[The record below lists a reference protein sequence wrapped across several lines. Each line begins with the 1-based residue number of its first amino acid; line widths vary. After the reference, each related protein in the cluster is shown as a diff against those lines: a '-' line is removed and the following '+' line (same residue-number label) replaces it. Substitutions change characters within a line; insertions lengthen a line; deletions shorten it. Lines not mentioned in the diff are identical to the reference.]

1 MRLLQFLTLFLAL
14 CLAERHHFR
23 GVYMTWTVDQTNN
36 MTYPANHSSSL
47 AKVHFKYGMSWRR
60 SDGDSYCTNTS
71 IKSCQFFKHK
81 TFSLRYGFDGY
92 NFPHYHP
99 PVFAGFFCERF
110 NIEYDFTI
118 GSNTHTLYLN
128 KNYSYK
134 LSSSS
139 CCWLGGLVIAPSSS
153 WSFETVISLKKRGS
167 YLSNSNQIN
176 TPPQVDFIPM
186 IQHNRYSNRNYKLPV
201 SDPDGDMVRCR
212 YAANFTEG
220 GGVYHSRIPY
230 STLHTNCTLS
240 ISPYN
245 SNGWYA
251 LAIMVED
258 FAYNYGYGRYE
269 RQSSI
274 SLQFIVRIYSTR
286 ETTIYGNNTTN
297 CTVNGTSVHVQPST
311 AVTFQRSATPAYSL
325 RTSALPQTT
334 SRIQALDGCKYYQV
348 LANYDRAVTFTHWS
362 LYRCDKELFG
372 WYRFMGNAGNRM
384 MNSCP
389 KNLGGSLNRCG
400 SFYQGWIPNGA
411 LPSVSDG
418 VVARSVC
425 FSRHYTCSCSF
436 TKSIMIRNC
445 GTFHVYWL
453 DSVPTCSLRYCGVED
468 KSSVVSCTPNY
479 MRIDFDRAFYDK
491 SLFSSITLRDTS
503 CLASIGSYNIILG
516 SVPGACGSTRSETSR
531 YIVYE
536 NEVIFRPKAIS
547 GTITRDPDQRVKF
560 TCHFDK
566 SGYSSTWNSY
576 RYIPIS
582 NVTGSEVGYGNF
594 SFNFVMYTDRTYST
608 MHSHYPVSV
617 QLRDWMHFEVYSS
630 KSQENT
636 VILIDQCF
644 STPTMDRNHY
654 MKYVFINNRCPTDN
668 TVQFHKTQNHR
679 QRFSIQAFKF
689 LNNSTSV
696 YFHCLVFLC
705 HATSTDY
712 RCQYGCT
719 GNNIFRGKRDLS
731 GVSNDPPSKFYMVE
745 REVRRAAGSQGKA
758 QQVHEDKTKAFIGMG
773 VAVAVL
779 VAVVAGLAF
788 KVAHMKNSPMV
799 VPEPEKENRYA
810 GSQEDL
816 PPEQH
821 MGENHLYDA
830 VVMQN
835 IGVISKEQQAEIF
848 KDNVLCS

>member
-1 MRLLQFLTLFLAL
+1 
-14 CLAERHHFR
+14 
-23 GVYMTWTVDQTNN
+23 
-36 MTYPANHSSSL
+36 
-47 AKVHFKYGMSWRR
+47 
-60 SDGDSYCTNTS
+60 
-71 IKSCQFFKHK
+71 
-81 TFSLRYGFDGY
+81 
-92 NFPHYHP
+92 
-99 PVFAGFFCERF
+99 
-110 NIEYDFTI
+110 
-118 GSNTHTLYLN
+118 
-128 KNYSYK
+128 
-134 LSSSS
+134 
-139 CCWLGGLVIAPSSS
+139 
-153 WSFETVISLKKRGS
+153 
-167 YLSNSNQIN
+167 
-176 TPPQVDFIPM
+176 M
-186 IQHNRYSNRNYKLPV
+186 IQHYRYSNRSYMLPV

-212 YAANFTEG
+212 YAANSTEG

-240 ISPYN
+240 ISSYN

-258 FAYNYGYGRYE
+258 FAYSFGSGQYE

-274 SLQFIVRIYSTR
+274 PLQFMVYIYSTR
-286 ETTIYGNNTTN
+286 ETTMYGNDTTTDCSVNNTSAVAT
-297 CTVNGTSVHVQPST
+297 TSVQPST
-311 AVTFQRSATPAYSL
+311 SVTFQTSATPAYSAWQ
-325 RTSALPQTT
+325 SAMPQTT

-348 LANYDRAVTFTHWS
+348 LSNNDRAATFSDWS
-362 LYRCDKELFG
+362 SYRCDKELFG

-389 KNLGGSLNRCG
+389 KNLGGSVYRCG
-400 SFYQGWIPNGA
+400 SYYQGWIQNGA

-418 VVARSVC
+418 VVARYVC
-425 FSRHYTCSCSF
+425 FSPHYSCSCSS

-453 DSVPTCSLRYCGVED
+453 DSVPMCNSRYCGIKD
-468 KSSVVSCTPNY
+468 KSSVVSCTQNY
-479 MRIDFDRAFYDK
+479 MRIDFDRAFYDT

-503 CLASIGSYNIILG
+503 CSASISSYNIILG
-516 SVPGACGSTRSETSR
+516 SVPGACGSTRSETSS

-536 NEVIFRPKAIS
+536 NEVIFKPKAIS
-547 GTITRDPDQRVKF
+547 GIIIRDPDQRVKF
-560 TCHFDK
+560 TCYFEK
-566 SGYSSTWNSY
+566 NAYVSSY
-576 RYIPIS
+576 RYLPIS

-594 SFNFVMYTDRTYST
+594 SFNFVMYTDHTYST

-630 KSQENT
+630 NSDNNT

-654 MKYVFINNRCPTDN
+654 MKYVFINNRCPNDN

-679 QRFSIQAFKF
+679 QRFSIQSFKF

-705 HATSTDY
+705 HSTSTDY
-712 RCQYGCT
+712 RCRYGCT

-745 REVRRAAGSQGKA
+745 REVRRAAGSSQDKA
-758 QQVHEDKTKAFIGMG
+758 QKGHEDKTTAFVGMG

-788 KVAHMKNSPMV
+788 KVAHMKKSAKVAPR
-799 VPEPEKENRYA
+799 PEKDNRYA

-821 MGENHLYDA
+821 KDDGHLYDDA
-830 VVMQN
+830 EMQN
-835 IGVISKEQQAEIF
+835 IGVISKEQQAEFF
-848 KDNVLCS
+848 KDNAFCS

>member
-14 CLAERHHFR
+14 CLAESHNFR

-47 AKVHFKYGMSWRR
+47 AKVNFKYGVSWRR
-60 SDGDSYCTNTS
+60 SDGNSHCTNAS
-71 IKSCQFFKHK
+71 IKSCQFFKHGS
-81 TFSLRYGFDGY
+81 FSLRYGFDGN
-92 NFPHYHP
+92 NFPYYHP
-99 PVFAGFFCERF
+99 SVSAGFFCERF
-110 NIEYDFTI
+110 NIDYDFTI
-118 GSNTHTLYLN
+118 GSNTHTMYLN
-128 KNYSYK
+128 KNYLFK
-134 LSSSS
+134 LS
-139 CCWLGGLVIAPSSS
+139 
-153 WSFETVISLKKRGS
+153 
-167 YLSNSNQIN
+167 
-176 TPPQVDFIPM
+176 
-186 IQHNRYSNRNYKLPV
+186 NYALPV
-201 SDPDGDMVRCR
+201 SDPDGDKVRCR
-212 YAANFTEG
+212 YAVNFTEG
-220 GGVYHSRIPY
+220 GGVYNSRIPY
-230 STLHTNCTLS
+230 STLHTQNCTLS
-240 ISPYN
+240 ILPYN
-245 SNGWYA
+245 TIGWYA

-258 FAYNYGYGRYE
+258 FAYNFKYGRYE

-274 SLQFIVRIYSTR
+274 PLQFIVNIYSIR

-297 CTVNGTSVHVQPST
+297 CLVNETSVHVQPST
-311 AVTFQRSATPAYSL
+311 AVTFQTSSTPAYSL
-325 RTSALPQTT
+325 LTSALPQTT

-348 LANYDRAVTFTHWS
+348 LSNNDRAVTFS
-362 LYRCDKELFG
+362 DVSSYRCDKELFG

-389 KNLGGSLNRCG
+389 AKLGVSSNRCG
-400 SFYQGWIPNGA
+400 SFLQGWIQNGA

-425 FSRHYTCSCSF
+425 FSPYHSCYCSS

-453 DSVPTCSLRYCGVED
+453 DSVPLCNSRYCGIKD
-468 KSSVVSCTPNY
+468 KSSVVSCTQNY
-479 MRIDFDRAFYDK
+479 MRIEFDRAFYDA
-491 SLFSSITLRDTS
+491 SVFSSITLRDTS
-503 CLASIGSYNIILG
+503 CLPLINSYNIILG
-516 SVPGACGSTRSETSR
+516 SVPGGCGSTRSETSS

-536 NEVIFRPKAIS
+536 NEVIFKPKAIA
-547 GTITRDPDQRVKF
+547 GTTTRDPDQRVKF
-560 TCHFDK
+560 TCYFDK

-576 RYIPIS
+576 WYLPIS

-712 RCQYGCT
+712 RCRYGCT

-745 REVRRAAGSQGKA
+745 REVRRAADSSQDKA
-758 QQVHEDKTKAFIGMG
+758 QKGHEDKTTAFVGMG

-788 KVAHMKNSPMV
+788 KVAHMKKSAKVAPK
-799 VPEPEKENRYA
+799 PEKDNRYA

-821 MGENHLYDA
+821 KDDGHLYDD

-848 KDNVLCS
+848 KDNAFCS